1 MNILEFELSFFIFL
15 LIITIILSTNN
26 QERIT
31 CSWSNITVSRNSK
44 TIKDGGRNTILHMQK
59 GRIEPGRLLAV
70 IGLINK

>member
-1 MNILEFELSFFIFL
+1 MNVFEIEITFVLFL

-31 CSWSNITVSRNSK
+31 CSWSNITVSRKSK
-44 TIKDGGRNTILHMQK
+44 IIKDGGRKTILHMQK

-70 IGLINK
+70 IGLIYK